1 MLTVET
7 IAKIRRDYHVE
18 KKGIKQIARERCVS
32 RNTVRKVIRK
42 DEVEFRYERK
52 KPRNSKLDAYRQDL
66 EELLSNNAELPVRSR
81 ATVLQIFQE
90 LSARGYEGSY
100 ESVCRHA
107 RKWSDQQSS
116 GVSKA
121 HVPLE
126 FDPGEA
132 YQFDWSQE
140 RASIDGEVFRLKVAQ
155 MLLCY
160 SRMPYVR
167 AYRRE
172 SQEMILM
179 CTIGHLRILGV
190 AASVAYTTTLKPQ

>member
-52 KPRNSKLDAYRQDL
+52 KPSTSKLDAYRQDL

-116 GVSKA
+116 GLSKA
-121 HVPLE
+121 HVR
-126 FDPGEA
+126 
-132 YQFDWSQE
+132 WSLIPVKRISLTGARSAPQ
-140 RASIDGEVFRLKVAQ
+140 ST
-155 MLLCY
+155 
-160 SRMPYVR
+160 VR
-167 AYRRE
+167 YF
-172 SQEMILM
+172 
-179 CTIGHLRILGV
+179 V
-190 AASVAYTTTLKPQ
+190 